1 MQHDYLGLELFITVW
16 NLCKESYVT
25 QFENMY
31 DDIDLSGGLFDFD
44 GGGPLMSQQA
54 ESMYVDDDMYVDDL
68 YSTRSRAH
76 VGMDELATGIEDSEN
91 LGYYERIS
99 VSDLFDQCIVPT
111 LSQAFFSISPIAGL
125 CLICRMSCLFC
136 HIGEYCG
143 NIFLYICSY

>member
-1 MQHDYLGLELFITVW
+1 
-16 NLCKESYVT
+16 
-25 QFENMY
+25 MY

-54 ESMYVDDDMYVDDL
+54 EAMYVDDDTYAEDL
-68 YSTRSRAH
+68 YSTKSRPH
-76 VGMDELATGIEDSEN
+76 VGMDELAAGIEDSET

-136 HIGEYCG
+136 HIG
-143 NIFLYICSY
+143 